1 MSGREDWLERL
12 QCLAV
17 RFPQCGMGAD
27 LAGLALADLWGVYR
41 FLRISAHRG
50 RHFRLNVDAISA

>member
-12 QCLAV
+12 QCLAA
-17 RFPQCGMGAD
+17 RFPQCGMGSD

-41 FLRISAHRG
+41 FLLHVSEG
-50 RHFRLNVDAISA
+50 